1 MDEKCKGQRI
11 ELKIKSM
18 IRLSSQPIVM
28 NLWLEKPKR
37 ALVRNLQVKVN
48 NEAAGPDVPSYYY
61 VNMGFTNRFIWKK
74 TVCFLVNDFDT
85 KMVHGDG
92 EYFVDVIFS
101 SLFLKRWMRSY
112 FHRKF
117 GGRKL
122 SSRSSNNQRLFQ
134 VVDEVVKRF
143 FFLKNIDVELTCQ
156 FLKNFPV
163 FRSKSSYYKF
173 REKVAN
179 LLRHPS

>member
-11 ELKIKSM
+11 GLKIKSM

-92 EYFVDVIFS
+92 EYFVDVIFFLTFFEKMNEVLFS
-101 SLFLKRWMRSY
+101 SQIW
-112 FHRKF
+112 
-117 GGRKL
+117 GA
-122 SSRSSNNQRLFQ
+122 
-134 VVDEVVKRF
+134 EVIISEF
-143 FFLKNIDVELTCQ
+143 
-156 FLKNFPV
+156 
-163 FRSKSSYYKF
+163 
-173 REKVAN
+173 
-179 LLRHPS
+179 